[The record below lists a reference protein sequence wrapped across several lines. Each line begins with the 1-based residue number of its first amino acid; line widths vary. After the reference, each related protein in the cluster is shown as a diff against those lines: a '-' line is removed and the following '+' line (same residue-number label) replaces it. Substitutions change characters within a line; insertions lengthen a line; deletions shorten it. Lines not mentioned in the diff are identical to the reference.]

1 MTQLVLHAEEW
12 TASPPSV
19 AYSLFGAGDEAGWL
33 FGAVCDRVEPGAAV
47 RMAVHLSG
55 SGAEPVEIL
64 GRIAAARPHAY
75 LDIVH
80 DQPWRGRI
88 KLRFEAANGGTRV
101 RLIAELD
108 QPGLEWLM
116 RRRGFP
122 TSRNASSHP
131 RLGLL
136 TSKSGPGS
144 LFATSIDNAAML
156 ALEEINAEGGIHG
169 SPVELIVGDD
179 ATDPQTGVMEAR
191 RLVQA
196 GCRTILVAAT
206 SATYT
211 AVAEA
216 LSDAPVLLVQPVM
229 NEGGR
234 GDRLRLQL
242 GERPGDQLAAAVK
255 PLMRM
260 EGVRRWFLAG
270 DDYCWPRTTHG
281 LARQLLPRYCARV
294 VGEKFASLGTRD
306 FAPII
311 ESIQKSG
318 ADIVLSTFVGADA
331 VAFERQCYAMG
342 LRDQCITLA
351 PALEEST
358 LTYIGDEAARGL
370 YSVSGYFQGLQTEGN
385 ASLLKRYRA
394 QFGPWAPPLSTLS
407 ESVFEAVHIWWQ
419 AARKAEDSERIAAA
433 MRHGEFQLPRGTV
446 TLSEDRL
453 RQQLHLT
460 KATGTELYPA
470 LG

>member
-19 AYSLFGAGDEAGWL
+19 AYSLFGAGEEAGWL

-55 SGAEPVEIL
+55 SGTEPVEIL

-101 RLIAELD
+101 RLVAELD

-169 SPVELIVGDD
+169 RPVELIVGDD
-179 ATDPQTGVMEAR
+179 ATDPQTGVVEAR

-206 SATYT
+206 YT

-216 LSDAPVLLVQPVM
+216 LSDAPVLLV
-229 NEGGR
+229 
-234 GDRLRLQL
+234 
-242 GERPGDQLAAAVK
+242 
-255 PLMRM
+255 
-260 EGVRRWFLAG
+260 
-270 DDYCWPRTTHG
+270 
-281 LARQLLPRYCARV
+281 
-294 VGEKFASLGTRD
+294 
-306 FAPII
+306 
-311 ESIQKSG
+311 
-318 ADIVLSTFVGADA
+318 
-331 VAFERQCYAMG
+331 
-342 LRDQCITLA
+342 
-351 PALEEST
+351 
-358 LTYIGDEAARGL
+358 
-370 YSVSGYFQGLQTEGN
+370 
-385 ASLLKRYRA
+385 
-394 QFGPWAPPLSTLS
+394 
-407 ESVFEAVHIWWQ
+407 
-419 AARKAEDSERIAAA
+419 
-433 MRHGEFQLPRGTV
+433 
-446 TLSEDRL
+446 
-453 RQQLHLT
+453 
-460 KATGTELYPA
+460 
-470 LG
+470 

>member
-1 MTQLVLHAEEW
+1 
-12 TASPPSV
+12 
-19 AYSLFGAGDEAGWL
+19 
-33 FGAVCDRVEPGAAV
+33 
-47 RMAVHLSG
+47 
-55 SGAEPVEIL
+55 
-64 GRIAAARPHAY
+64 
-75 LDIVH
+75 
-80 DQPWRGRI
+80 
-88 KLRFEAANGGTRV
+88 
-101 RLIAELD
+101 
-108 QPGLEWLM
+108 M

-281 LARQLLPRYCARV
+281 LARQLLPRYGARV

-306 FAPII
+306 FARSSNRSSNRVPTSYCRHSS
-311 ESIQKSG
+311 E
-318 ADIVLSTFVGADA
+318 L
-331 VAFERQCYAMG
+331 ML
-342 LRDQCITLA
+342 LR
-351 PALEEST
+351 SN
-358 LTYIGDEAARGL
+358 
-370 YSVSGYFQGLQTEGN
+370 GN
-385 ASLLKRYRA
+385 AMQWDCGISASLWRP
-394 QFGPWAPPLSTLS
+394 PWKS
-407 ESVFEAVHIWWQ
+407 
-419 AARKAEDSERIAAA
+419 
-433 MRHGEFQLPRGTV
+433 PR
-446 TLSEDRL
+446 
-453 RQQLHLT
+453 
-460 KATGTELYPA
+460 
-470 LG
+470 